1 MTDSILE
8 SIKDAAGIG
17 TDDVAFDAELLLHI
31 NTTFVILRE
40 IGVGPDTPFI
50 VSDYSA
56 TWHDFIDDDS
66 IIPMIK
72 SYVALKVRVLFDPP
86 TSSSYMNAI
95 QESIKE
101 YEWRL
106 NVEVDKWQGGDEDG
120 RVTN

>member
-56 TWHDFIDDDS
+56 NWHDFVDDDN

-86 TSSSYMNAI
+86 TSSAYMNAI